1 MSMRGIN
8 FLEKEMALGFNNIGR
23 VNFLVG
29 ATQNVGLALKHKI
42 ICFHASHD
50 TDTPPSLM

>member
-29 ATQNVGLALKHKI
+29 ATQNVRLTLKHKI
-42 ICFHASHD
+42 MLSR
-50 TDTPPSLM
+50 